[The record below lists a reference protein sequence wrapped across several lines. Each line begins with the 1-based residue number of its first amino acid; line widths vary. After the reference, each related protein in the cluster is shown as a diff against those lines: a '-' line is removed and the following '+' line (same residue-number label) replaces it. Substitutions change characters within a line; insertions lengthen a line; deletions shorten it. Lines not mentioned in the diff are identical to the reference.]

1 MSRVNGVIFDMDGL
15 IFDTERLS
23 FNAWKDVCA
32 EVGYEIDMSFY
43 CTLIG
48 RNLKGF
54 GKLMIEKF
62 GEDFPLESL
71 YEKKIKYQMNAIE
84 KDGIPL
90 KKGIHELLDYLK
102 ENGYKIAVAT
112 STSRDRAEYLL
123 KLGGVLEKA
132 DYVICGD
139 EVVNSKPDPEIFLK
153 AAEKLRVD
161 PKECMVLEDSGAGI
175 EAAYSA
181 GMLGV
186 NIPDMKSPDENMK
199 SKSYKICESLLDVI
213 DILENV

>member
-1 MSRVNGVIFDMDGL
+1 
-15 IFDTERLS
+15 
-23 FNAWKDVCA
+23 
-32 EVGYEIDMSFY
+32 
-43 CTLIG
+43 
-48 RNLKGF
+48 
-54 GKLMIEKF
+54 MIEKF

-71 YEKKIKYQMNAIE
+71 YEKKIKHQMNAIE

-90 KKGIHELLDYLK
+90 KRGIHELLDYLK
-102 ENGYKIAVAT
+102 KNGYKVAVAT
-112 STSRDRAEYLL
+112 STSRDRAEHLL

-153 AAEKLRVD
+153 AAEKLGVE

-186 NIPDMKSPDENMK
+186 NIPDMKEPDENMK
-199 SKSYKICESLLDVI
+199 SKSYRICESLLDVI